1 MMNQSFI
8 KGYNQR
14 AADKEIILRQYSRNL
29 IFDVLYRVGDGYER
43 PTFSYD
49 KGGF

>member
-29 IFDVLYRVGDGYER
+29 IFDALD
-43 PTFSYD
+43 D
-49 KGGF
+49 KKENGFYKGIKNEKF